1 MDSLKIDNHSKRLV
15 FKQFKRLLYRYCPK
29 FVKTFKKYPYKF
41 DMRQLFVLLYD
52 CVLNMKNYYS
62 IDRILKNN
70 IVLQEGT
77 VKNPTTP
84 LYSDTKKKKKIK
96 KKNENNK
103 KRKCFKMF

>member
-29 FVKTFKKYPYKF
+29 FVKTFKKYPNKF
-41 DMRQLFVLLYD
+41 NMRQLFVHLYD

-70 IVLQEGT
+70 NVLQEGT

-84 LYSDTKKKKKIK
+84 LYSDTKKKKK